1 LSNPSFEGIR
11 FAMSEHPN
19 RLLDKEDEITTDEG
33 ITELE
38 ISKEMRTIIAEEA
51 IIETVAAMIERN
63 NQVLL
68 QHLIKLGVVP
78 G

>member
-1 LSNPSFEGIR
+1 
-11 FAMSEHPN
+11 MSEHPN